1 MKETKKLSVGT
12 AKGRP
17 MSVVMISREG
27 YYTAS
32 FDTTGSPYKIM
43 RGYGTSSKEALID
56 LLRVANVYEVS
67 TA

>member
-1 MKETKKLSVGT
+1 MKEAKKLRVGT
-12 AKGRP
+12 AMGRP
-17 MSVVMISREG
+17 MGVVVFNREG
-27 YYTAS
+27 YYMAN
-32 FDTTGSPYKIM
+32 FDTAGTPYKIM